1 MSIAIKEKRVMNIG
15 QLKAFIKDI
24 PDTVSVFAEIG
35 ERGTAYLWKKDSD
48 EIGPKFWFS
57 IES

>member
-1 MSIAIKEKRVMNIG
+1 MSIAIKEKKIFNIG

-24 PDTVSVFAEIG
+24 PDSVSVFAEIG
-35 ERGTAYLWKKDSD
+35 ERGTAYLWKKDGG